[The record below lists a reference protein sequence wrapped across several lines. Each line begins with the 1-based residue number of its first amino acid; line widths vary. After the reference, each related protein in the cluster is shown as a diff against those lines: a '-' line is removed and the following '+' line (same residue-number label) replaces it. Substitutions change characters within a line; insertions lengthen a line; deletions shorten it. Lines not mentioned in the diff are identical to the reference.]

1 MIVCPS
7 VSKRSIRQHYDLA
20 TPFYRLLWGPHIH
33 HGLWEGEEPPA
44 EAQGR
49 LVDRLARAAALGRG
63 QAVLDVGCGMGG
75 STIEL
80 ARSYHCTTTG
90 LTLSP
95 VQCTWAALAARRQG
109 VSGRARFL
117 CSDAETIRFPEATF
131 DVVWN
136 VECSE
141 HLFDKPGF
149 FRRVADWLRPG
160 GRIALCAWL
169 AGDGPDARR
178 EAMLVCEAFLCP
190 SLGTAEDYR
199 GWLTSAGLTLQLFA
213 DLTADVGRTWDVCI
227 RRVRASGVGLLS
239 RLAGRKVRTF
249 IDHFVTLGNAY
260 RSGAMR
266 YGLFVA
272 EKEVCGSGFSPNQC
286 LRDVCS
292 R

>member
-1 MIVCPS
+1 
-7 VSKRSIRQHYDLA
+7 
-20 TPFYRLLWGPHIH
+20 
-33 HGLWEGEEPPA
+33 
-44 EAQGR
+44 
-49 LVDRLARAAALGRG
+49 
-63 QAVLDVGCGMGG
+63 MGG
-75 STIEL
+75 STIDL
-80 ARSYHCTTTG
+80 IQRYGCTTTG
-90 LTLSP
+90 VTLSP
-95 VQCTWAALAARRQG
+95 VQSTWAALAARRQG

-117 CSDAETIRFPEATF
+117 RADAETIRFPEATF

-149 FRRVADWLRPG
+149 FRRAADWLRPG
-160 GRIALCAWL
+160 GRVALCAWL

-190 SLGTAEDYR
+190 SLGTAQDYR
-199 GWLTSAGLTLQLFA
+199 GWLASAGLTLHQFI
-213 DLTADVGRTWDVCI
+213 DLTARVGRTWDVCI

-239 RLAGRKVRTF
+239 RLAGRKMRSF
-249 IDHFVTLGNAY
+249 IDHFATLGNAY

-272 EKEVCGSGFSPNQC
+272 EKQATGSRFSPKNSLSQT
-286 LRDVCS
+286 RS